1 MQDHYMIL
9 GLTSNATPEEITRVF
24 REKSRKWHPDAW
36 PARHRAYAEEHYKKL
51 TLAYAVLSDPKR
63 RQEYDASRKPA
74 PMVTEPMEPEVCG
87 VCGDHLPPNE
97 IRRFE
102 GRKLC
107 EGCFW
112 TQVMERRKQR
122 RTS

>member
-1 MQDHYMIL
+1 MIL
-9 GLTSNATPEEITRVF
+9 GLTSNATLEEIQRVF

-36 PARHRAYAEEHYKKL
+36 PQRHRAYAEEHYKKL

-63 RQEYDASRKPA
+63 REAYDAQRKP
-74 PMVTEPMEPEVCG
+74 PPLVEEPLEPEVCSA
-87 VCGDHLPPNE
+87 CGDHLPLAE

-112 TQVMERRKQR
+112 TQVIDRRKRR